1 MDAEPQQLRFIKEG
15 VLTASVGQKRA
26 LFTYQGVR
34 ALFDVVH
41 NSLRFSAND
50 AKAGISPIPVY
61 YNTGT
66 FIVDRSNVDLM
77 LGNAAARG

>member
-1 MDAEPQQLRFIKEG
+1 VDSEPQQLRFIKEG
-15 VLTASVGQKRA
+15 VITASVGQKRA

-41 NSLRFSAND
+41 NSLKFSAD
-50 AKAGISPIPVY
+50 DVKAGISPIPVY

-66 FIVDRSNVDLM
+66 FVIDKSNVDL
-77 LGNAAARG
+77 LLAAAEARG